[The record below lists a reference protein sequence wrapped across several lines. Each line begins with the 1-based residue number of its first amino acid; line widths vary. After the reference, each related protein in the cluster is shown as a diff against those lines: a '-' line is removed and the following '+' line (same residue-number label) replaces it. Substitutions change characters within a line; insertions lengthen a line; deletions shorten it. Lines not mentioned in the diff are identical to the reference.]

1 MNVTANTKMLPLG
14 LRKKESKELPDVGC
28 AMGLVLIQE
37 HGSCGGWIQL
47 LPQFNV
53 VRLGQV

>member
-1 MNVTANTKMLPLG
+1 MTANTKMLPLG
-14 LRKKESKELPDVGC
+14 LCKKESKELPDVGC

-37 HGSCGGWIQL
+37 HGSCGGWIQF